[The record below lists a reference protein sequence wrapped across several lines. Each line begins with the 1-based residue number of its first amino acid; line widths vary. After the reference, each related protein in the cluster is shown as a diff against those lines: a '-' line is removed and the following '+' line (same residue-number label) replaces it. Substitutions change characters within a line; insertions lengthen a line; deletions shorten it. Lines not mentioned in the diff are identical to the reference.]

1 MSWLKRFF
9 KSLDV
14 NRLMAL
20 TALFVSVLT
29 LIIFVRQTNIMDEQ
43 SRHSIMPYVLIEYD
57 TNEPDT
63 LITIRLVN
71 HGVGPAIISRR
82 AFYYQGETYDQEFR
96 DFLSD
101 QIPEMDGIRILSS
114 STFTTGTAIPAGGS
128 RLIIA
133 VGGDMDSYLAFRSL
147 MDGLL
152 SGSDFNYDL
161 RYESV
166 YGDTWMLHGG
176 SQKPVKLEGD

>member
-1 MSWLKRFF
+1 MSGIQQFF
-9 KSLDV
+9 KKLDV

-29 LIIFVRQTNIMDEQ
+29 LVIFVRQTNIMDEQ

-71 HGVGPAIISRR
+71 HGVGPAIISKR
-82 AFYYQGETYDQEFR
+82 AFFYKGNTYDQEFR
-96 DFLSD
+96 DFLTE
-101 QIPEMDGIRILSS
+101 QIPEMDSIRIISS
-114 STFTTGTAIPAGGS
+114 STLMSGTAIPAGGS

-133 VGGDMDSYLAFRSL
+133 VGGDVYSYQAFRTI
-147 MDGLL
+147 MDNLL
-152 SGSDFNYDL
+152 ENSDFNYDM
-161 RYESV
+161 RYQSV
-166 YGDTWMLHGG
+166 YGDTWMIHGG
-176 SQKPVKLEGD
+176 TAIPVKIEDE